1 MVLGIVG
8 GSKVFLFV
16 LKLNIIIVVLLM
28 VVILLSFWFIIWYFM
43 LKWFVWIEV
52 MCELI
57 SSVLGKVI
65 GIL

>member
-43 LKWFVWIEV
+43 LK
-52 MCELI
+52 
-57 SSVLGKVI
+57 
-65 GIL
+65 